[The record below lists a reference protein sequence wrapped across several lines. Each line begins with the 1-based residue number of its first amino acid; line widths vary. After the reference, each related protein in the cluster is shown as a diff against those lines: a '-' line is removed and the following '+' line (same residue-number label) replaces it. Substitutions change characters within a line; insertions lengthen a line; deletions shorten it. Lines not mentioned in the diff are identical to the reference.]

1 MSRGG
6 AMPMN
11 RPTGWVYLKADCT
24 IRWQR
29 GDREA
34 YVLRGN
40 QVGKW
45 VTDEILDTIPVSPKG
60 WTDTAEI
67 RLTGENWVRTK
78 HPRCPMCGK
87 GSR

>member
-6 AMPMN
+6 ATFSTA
-11 RPTGWVYLKADCT
+11 PTGWAYLTSGCT

-29 GDREA
+29 GDDAA

-45 VTDEILDTIPVSPKG
+45 STAEDVVGKIPVSRLG
-60 WTDTAEI
+60 WGDLSEVKLI
-67 RLTGENWVRTK
+67 GETWVRGK
-78 HPRCPMCGK
+78 HVRCPMCGK
-87 GSR
+87 SK

>member
-1 MSRGG
+1 MSREGTESKTV
-6 AMPMN
+6 
-11 RPTGWVYLKADCT
+11 PTGWAYLKADCT

-45 VTDEILDTIPVSPKG
+45 TTDGVIGKISVPHTGWADLEEIKLAG
-60 WTDTAEI
+60 N
-67 RLTGENWVRTK
+67 NWVK
-78 HPRCPMCGK
+78 AKYKFCPMC
-87 GSR
+87 RRHQ

>member
-1 MSRGG
+1 VNRSGTIP
-6 AMPMN
+6 AY
-11 RPTGWVYLKADCT
+11 RPTGWAYLKSDCT

-45 VTDEILDTIPVSPKG
+45 TTDGVIGKVPVPPTGWSDLDEVKL
-60 WTDTAEI
+60 A
-67 RLTGENWVRTK
+67 GENWVK
-78 HPRCPMCGK
+78 AKNKFCPMCRRK
-87 GSR
+87 